1 MPAAGNGLPAVP
13 TSWGWNTVVRAGPE
27 RRAGG
32 GPGGIRRQTLG
43 EPVPAPGFHPS
54 IGGDGMNEGNPVS
67 SPHPAA
73 LRARAMQLVLEGCPA
88 REVAR
93 QLGVSPQTV
102 YRWRRSAASGSNLAQ
117 ARTRIDELEGELLL
131 CREVIATMR
140 QMMPP
145 KDGTR

>member
-1 MPAAGNGLPAVP
+1 MPAPNVGRAVDPAASAG
-13 TSWGWNTVVRAGPE
+13 
-27 RRAGG
+27 RRSGNRSPHTA
-32 GPGGIRRQTLG
+32 
-43 EPVPAPGFHPS
+43 FHPP
-54 IGGDGMNEGNPVS
+54 IGGDGMNEADPMS

-73 LRARAMQLVLEGCPA
+73 LRARALQLALEGCPA

-102 YRWRRSAASGSNLAQ
+102 YRWRRSAASGSNLTQ